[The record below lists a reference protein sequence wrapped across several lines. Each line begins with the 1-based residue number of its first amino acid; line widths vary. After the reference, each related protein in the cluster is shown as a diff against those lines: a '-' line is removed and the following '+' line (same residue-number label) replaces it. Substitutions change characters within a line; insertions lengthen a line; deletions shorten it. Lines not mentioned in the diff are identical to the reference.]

1 MILEIFPPRPNPI
14 GIERSGALGVC
25 FVDDM
30 MPWLTHSLDRGR
42 RGKYMFNAYMYVC
55 TYICYVTPG
64 RFSLCLHP
72 CTSIHPSI
80 HTYIHTY
87 IHTLHSSDF
96 FFFASSQT
104 QIRHMLLLLL
114 SFFCFGRQTE
124 RDPFRNSFVWNE
136 MLRVTAAQRRKGE
149 RKKKKRLAKRSELPW
164 YHMLRPWVK

>member
-72 CTSIHPSI
+72 CTSTHTC
-80 HTYIHTY
+80 TYIHTS
-87 IHTLHSSDF
+87 HSSD

-114 SFFCFGRQTE
+114 SFFCFGKQRG
-124 RDPFRNSFVWNE
+124 RDPFRDSFVWNE
-136 MLRVTAAQRRKGE
+136 MLRVTAAQRRK
-149 RKKKKRLAKRSELPW
+149 KKKGLRRGRSYRGTICCGPG
-164 YHMLRPWVK
+164 